1 MKRGR
6 EGGNGKRRCLITV
19 PWNRLREIPR
29 ERRRPR
35 TGCANFSLP
44 PNRYTFCALLR
55 AGPSSPIE
63 TTPLLLLGTHV
74 VNLKCA
80 LLLQR

>member
-1 MKRGR
+1 MGSEDASLLCHGTDYEKYRGS
-6 EGGNGKRRCLITV
+6 GAV
-19 PWNRLREIPR
+19 R
-29 ERRRPR
+29 ERGVRIFP
-35 TGCANFSLP
+35 SPPP